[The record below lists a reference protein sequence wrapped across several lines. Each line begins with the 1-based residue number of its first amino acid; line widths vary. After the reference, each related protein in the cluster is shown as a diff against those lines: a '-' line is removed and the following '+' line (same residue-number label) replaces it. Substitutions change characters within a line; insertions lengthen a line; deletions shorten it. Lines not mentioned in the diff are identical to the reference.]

1 MNSPQW
7 ENQISWLIGSLITVN
22 CRYLIKTLLLSQEG
36 HYFLM
41 EVGTFC
47 CTLSLVITSLAHQLF
62 LSNQLHLHWN
72 SVVHVKIIRNFPK
85 ALTCMTQFCYLNVI
99 GFICGGRGRVSFLVV
114 FLKLHR
120 VTLEKERGGGFFIS
134 CVSTDNGVP
143 TQAGTIPK
151 MIITHAY
158 QIAEHLIWDFW
169 SCLRNLAV
177 CLHKFLVMACSN
189 TQAQLNYWWICEEKT
204 WL

>member
-22 CRYLIKTLLLSQEG
+22 CRYLIKILLLSQEG

-72 SVVHVKIIRNFPK
+72 SVAHVKIIRNFPK
-85 ALTCMTQFCYLNVI
+85 VLTCMTQFCYLNAI
-99 GFICGGRGRVSFLVV
+99 GFIWWGDREGAFLGC
-114 FLKLHR
+114 FFK
-120 VTLEKERGGGFFIS
+120 VTQSYTWKEWDFFFIS

-177 CLHKFLVMACSN
+177 CLHKFMVMACSN